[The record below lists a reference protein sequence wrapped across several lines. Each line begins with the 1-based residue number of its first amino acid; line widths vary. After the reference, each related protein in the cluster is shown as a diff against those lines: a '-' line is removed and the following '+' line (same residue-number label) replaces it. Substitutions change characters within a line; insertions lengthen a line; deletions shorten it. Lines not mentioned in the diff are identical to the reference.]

1 MANLAALVSLLLLP
15 CLVAAQINA
24 PDCSLTWGW
33 TFNTLSQNAC
43 TVAAYLMATCYGG
56 AFSIPSL
63 APGYEYQGP
72 TTADTVAGLQ
82 CMCTTVAYSLI
93 SACDAC
99 QGESWINW
107 SNYTANC
114 PTTESF
120 STFPHP
126 VPSGT
131 RIPAW
136 ALLDITAYPNQ
147 TWDSSKAFAVGDG
160 TELAAGAAISVSS
173 SASTGTTG
181 SRTTPTTAISPYPTS
196 TSPSSDSSP
205 SSSPTGNSSNVGAIA
220 GGAAGGIVAV
230 SIAGLA
236 VFLYLRRR
244 GPRTAYASV
253 ALNSSQQ
260 QQQQQAYM
268 GEVRQPLTDDGAIA
282 PSPSTTPVT
291 PMRLY
296 DPNDPTTFPG
306 YQPAETLA
314 PPGQVP
320 ISPYTGAGNNLANMQ
335 TAHGYHGLPTV

>member
-1 MANLAALVSLLLLP
+1 MANLATLVSLLLLP
-15 CLVAAQINA
+15 GLVVAQINT
-24 PDCSLTWGW
+24 PDCSLTWAW
-33 TFNTLSQNAC
+33 TFNTLGQNAC

-56 AFSIPSL
+56 AFSIASL

-72 TTADTVAGLQ
+72 TAADTVAGLR
-82 CMCTTVAYSLI
+82 CKCTVVAYSLI

-99 QGESWINW
+99 QGEGWIDW

-114 PTTESF
+114 PMTESF
-120 STFPHP
+120 STFPYP
-126 VPSGT
+126 VPAGT
-131 RIPAW
+131 RVPAW
-136 ALLDITAYPNQ
+136 SLLDITAYANQ
-147 TWDSSKAFAVGDG
+147 TWDSNKAFAVGDG
-160 TELAAGAAISVSS
+160 TELAPGEAISLGS

-181 SRTTPTTAISPYPTS
+181 SRTTPTTANSPYPTS

-205 SSSPTGNSSNVGAIA
+205 SSSPTSHSSNVGAIA
-220 GGAAGGIVAV
+220 GGAAGGVAAV

-260 QQQQQAYM
+260 QQQQPYM
-268 GEVRQPLTDDGAIA
+268 GEVGRPLTDDGAIA

-306 YQPAETLA
+306 YQPSGEALA

-320 ISPYTGAGNNLANMQ
+320 ISPYAGAGNTLANMQ